1 MLLRTNKH
9 LICLLALL
17 CLTLFSV
24 VAFIEADF
32 LAPDKR
38 TAYALSANYVITV
51 NGGEEQSFADFGE
64 AWDAVKA
71 DGVTEATFVM
81 HADYDMANLPYY
93 NNGNLQVSGWELDF
107 DLNGHTLTGT
117 EYSEIFNL
125 QGKGEKIG
133 KLTLSDSSEGQT
145 GRITGHRKALDIG
158 DGGEAVMNGGTISGI
173 SDVGVKV
180 QGFTAKFTMNGGKIT
195 ECTSSSEGGGVFADN
210 GTLIMTGGEI
220 SGNTASYGG
229 GVYCFQTSLYVSG
242 AVKITGNISIN
253 SAGKETTA
261 NVRLANTGKI
271 IVAGKLEDAA
281 GDKAQI
287 GVTPH
292 SYKSIYDYDVYNSG
306 VVPSTY
312 FIPDEEGKC
321 VSLSGSINTHRA
333 GFSWIS
339 DENGHYRPCANNCGA
354 AFDESAHDFV
364 NSTKY
369 RYNEEGHWK
378 VCAQCDNGNGGLNA
392 HSYGNWE
399 TTLAPTCAALG
410 SKKHTCT
417 VCSHEET
424 KEIAIDPDAHSWD
437 PESVR
442 VEPTCTTDGSVTGT
456 CTDCGETDTEIL
468 DKLGHDIEWHEAQA
482 ETCTQIGWDAYVTCS
497 RCDHTTYSEKEALGH
512 DFDTKFT
519 VDTAA
524 TCTAK
529 GSKSKRCV
537 RCDEKTDVT
546 EIPLVPHTLTHVARV
561 EPTLLADGNI
571 EYWTCSVCENKYS
584 DEDCETEADNVVI
597 PMLKAQLVQPDE
609 NGGADHVVVTTPNG
623 FASDIE
629 LVVTEIARENY
640 AQYATIARAVN
651 GEIFQVYDVT
661 LRSDGVT
668 VQPDGT
674 IIVKLRIPDNL
685 KGKDFKLF
693 HLHGSEATDKEYTI
707 EGNYAVVTVDKLSE
721 FIFIGGKFG
730 AAPDPSGGLSA
741 GAVAGITIGV
751 IVAVLLS
758 AYFALYFALY
768 RKGVIK
774 GKAFDVI
781 YIPMNEV
788 FNKKKQDGEN
798 ED

>member
-1 MLLRTNKH
+1 
-9 LICLLALL
+9 
-17 CLTLFSV
+17 
-24 VAFIEADF
+24 
-32 LAPDKR
+32 
-38 TAYALSANYVITV
+38 
-51 NGGEEQSFADFGE
+51 
-64 AWDAVKA
+64 
-71 DGVTEATFVM
+71 
-81 HADYDMANLPYY
+81 
-93 NNGNLQVSGWELDF
+93 
-107 DLNGHTLTGT
+107 
-117 EYSEIFNL
+117 
-125 QGKGEKIG
+125 
-133 KLTLSDSSEGQT
+133 
-145 GRITGHRKALDIG
+145 
-158 DGGEAVMNGGTISGI
+158 MNGGTISGI

-242 AVKITGNISIN
+242 AVKITGNKSIN

-281 GDKAQI
+281 GNKAQI

-354 AFDESAHDFV
+354 TFDESAHDFV

-369 RYNEEGHWK
+369 RYNEEGHCK

-399 TTLAPTCAALG
+399 TTLAPTCSALG
-410 SKKHTCT
+410 SQKHACT

-424 KEIAIDPDAHSWD
+424 KEIAIDADAHSWND
-437 PESVR
+437 GVITKN
-442 VEPTCTTDGSVTGT
+442 PTCTVTGVKTFACVHDPEHIKTEEIAIDADAHSFGTWQNETEAT
-456 CTDCGETDTEIL
+456 CTTAGTKAYKDCTLCHKHFGSANEEITDLTV
-468 DKLGHDIEWHEAQA
+468 A
-482 ETCTQIGWDAYVTCS
+482 
-497 RCDHTTYSEKEALGH
+497 ALGH
-512 DFDTKFT
+512 DFDTEFT

-584 DEDCETEADNVVI
+584 GEDCETEADNVVI

-651 GEIFQVYDVT
+651 GEILQVYDVT

-751 IVAVLLS
+751 IVSVLLS

-781 YIPMNEV
+781 YIPMNAV
-788 FNKKKQDGEN
+788 FNKRKQD
-798 ED
+798 